1 MASLP
6 AEKTS
11 GVFSDYSLAGK
22 GLPTSFPAQRS
33 TGLPPKITWLFNFD
47 AGWGTFGFAN
57 SLYDNPREGVNE
69 ALSDQW
75 FEGFVKPALSG
86 AHTFASTSQL
96 YGKVG
101 AVGARTYGSSPPVF
115 GFDSSSF
122 GVDEAHIGWRSGR
135 SIGSH
140 ENLLDV
146 TVGRAEYALGHGM
159 LLHDGAADG
168 GSRGAYWS
176 NARKAFAFA
185 AIGRVRPGPHLAEVF
200 YLDKDDLPE
209 RETGTRLWGANYEF
223 AMGEDTTL
231 GASYMRFF
239 ADPGVLPARDGL
251 HVFNVRVYAA
261 PLPQAPDLSI
271 ELEYASER
279 NGEAR
284 HSNAWNGKAAY
295 RFSSSGWTPEL
306 SYRYAWFQGD
316 DPDTAVDEAFDPLL
330 AGFDDWG
337 TWWQGEI
344 AGEYFLANS
353 NLVSHQVRVHV
364 DPREWIAGGL
374 IAYAFQADQPR
385 AFGPG
390 VTSRNIAFE
399 LDMYVDWIL
408 NSNVTVSFVGA
419 FADPG
424 AAVQQA
430 TGRTKNFA
438 YGMVYVGY
446 SF

>member
-1 MASLP
+1 MLSALLLAALASLP
-6 AEKTS
+6 
-11 GVFSDYSLAGK
+11 V
-22 GLPTSFPAQRS
+22 PQRP
-33 TGLPPKITWLFNFD
+33 TGLPPRVTWTFNFD
-47 AGWGTFGFAN
+47 GGWGTFGFAN

-75 FEGFVKPALSG
+75 FEGFIRPALSG
-86 AHTFASTSQL
+86 VYTFGSSSQI
-96 YGKVG
+96 YGKVS
-101 AVGARTYGSSPPVF
+101 AVGERTYGAAPPVS
-115 GFDSSSF
+115 GFDTSSF
-122 GVDEAHIGWRSGR
+122 GLDDAHIGWRSAGPTDTDDP
-135 SIGSH
+135 
-140 ENLLDV
+140 LLDF
-146 TVGRAEYALGHGM
+146 TVGRAQYALGHGM
-159 LLHDGAADG
+159 LLHDGAAGG

-176 NARKAFAFA
+176 NSRRAFAFA
-185 AIGRVRPGPHLAEVF
+185 AIGRVTPGPHLAEVF

-223 AMGEDTTL
+223 AIGEDTTL

-239 ADPGVLPARDGL
+239 ADSGVLPSRDGM
-251 HVFNVRVYAA
+251 HVFNARAYAT
-261 PLPQAPDLSI
+261 PLSSAPDLSI
-271 ELEYASER
+271 EFEYASER
-279 NGEAR
+279 NGELR
-284 HSNAWNGKAAY
+284 HSNAWNGQAAY
-295 RFSSSGWTPEL
+295 RFSSAGWTPKL

-316 DPDTAVDEAFDPLL
+316 DPGTAVDEAFDPLL

-337 TWWQGEI
+337 TWFQGEI

-374 IAYAFQADQPR
+374 IAYAFRADRPE
-385 AFGPG
+385 AFGQA
-390 VTSRNIAFE
+390 VTSRDIAFE

-408 NSNVTVSFVGA
+408 NPNVTISFVGA

-430 TGRTKNFA
+430 TGRTKNFS
-438 YGMVYVGY
+438 YGMVFVGY